1 MIVLSVFSH
10 SESRGIKMAATALCD
25 NCTLNIH
32 YVVCRTCFKQYAIDA
47 EKCPKCGEP
56 NYHQCPR
63 CWTSFKL
70 A

>member
-1 MIVLSVFSH
+1 
-10 SESRGIKMAATALCD
+10 MAATALCE

-32 YVVCRTCFKQYAIDA
+32 YVVCRTCYKQYDIDA
-47 EKCPKCGEP
+47 KNCPKCGEP
-56 NYHQCPR
+56 NYQLCPR